1 MIRLRQID
9 IGVDIAE
16 ENAEILKQCAK
27 KLRIRENQIQ
37 GCKIIKKSIDARDKS
52 KIVYCY
58 EIDVEFRNI
67 EDEENILKK
76 NKSKDI
82 FKTEKEEYHF
92 KITGKEPIKNR
103 PIIVGA

>member
-16 ENAEILKQCAK
+16 ENEEILKQCAK
-27 KLRIRENQIQ
+27 KLRIRENQIK

-58 EIDVEFRNI
+58 EIDF
-67 EDEENILKK
+67 
-76 NKSKDI
+76 
-82 FKTEKEEYHF
+82 
-92 KITGKEPIKNR
+92 
-103 PIIVGA
+103 